1 MHRLCRLVI
10 VSILAAFATP
20 ATAWPQQAAIP
31 TPESSLGFAV
41 GADFKLATY
50 DESIAYF
57 QKLAAA
63 TNRLKLIDV
72 GKTSTGHSWTLAI
85 ISSPENLAKLNRLKE
100 IAQRLAHP
108 TGLTDADARRL
119 AAEGKVF
126 VDISGGLHAS
136 EIAGSQHTI
145 QLAYDLLAHPDDPKT
160 KAILDNTVLM
170 LWPSINPDGQNI
182 VVNWYRE
189 NVGTPYE
196 VSPLH
201 ELYQKYIGHD
211 NNRDAYMLNVV
222 ESRVVARTWREWE
235 PQIIYVQHQTAPFPT
250 RIWLPPFAEPIA
262 PRVPA
267 LMSRQVNTI
276 GMTIAQALESNG
288 QVGATHM
295 GTGFDAWYP
304 GYIDYMPMLQNI
316 NAYWTETALYRY
328 ATPHFYTLDDFP
340 RDMRDL
346 RPQSLYPSPW
356 PGGWWRLKDAVDYM
370 RTASMATL
378 DYASKYRDDIL
389 YNRYQAGRNAIKRYA
404 AEPPYAYVI
413 PQSQRDPG
421 TAAEMLRRLAFN
433 GVRVS
438 QLDRDVTIEGTM
450 RHRGD
455 WVIPMD
461 QEFSELVRQ
470 LFEVQEYPDL
480 REYPEGPPE
489 QPYDAAGWTL
499 PFQMDVNVVE
509 VRSPLTRD
517 ARTAIRLVRG
527 KPTDWRASA
536 DAPFSTDSIAS
547 GIAVPPASISGSGD
561 RLAVDPAQ
569 NDAFRLI
576 AQALAG
582 GGAVRATPA
591 GRGQGVRYVVSGVPM
606 SRLEG
611 WARDLSLRAERVSSG
626 GAGVPAARLRIA
638 VFKPWTASMDE
649 GWTEWLLDQHGF
661 RYAVIAPTDV
671 RAGDLGSRFDV
682 IVMASDSPRAITDG
696 FSAGSVPPRYAGGI
710 GDAGER
716 ALDAFVR
723 AGGTLVCLN
732 QSANFAIDAL
742 NLPVKN
748 VVAGVARKDFFA
760 SGSILEVNTDPA
772 HPLMAGMPEHA
783 KVFVDGSPAFTT
795 LEGFEGSAIAKYAAA
810 GSPRLSGYLLGE
822 KYLQGNAAALDV
834 KHGRGRVVLIGFRPQ
849 WRGQPFGTFRVV
861 FNAILF
867 GHDAAEGAS
876 GTAGF
881 WAAPKP
887 AAAPPR

>member
-1 MHRLCRLVI
+1 MARLHRLLGSI
-10 VSILAAFATP
+10 VVAIASAGIANA
-20 ATAWPQQAAIP
+20 QSQIP
-31 TPESSLGFAV
+31 TPESVLGFQV

-63 TNRLKLIDV
+63 SNRIRLIDV
-72 GKTSTGHSWTLAI
+72 GKTSTGHPWTLAI
-85 ISSPENLAKLNRLKE
+85 ISSPENLGKLDRLKQ
-100 IAQRLAHP
+100 IAQRIAHP
-108 TGLTDADARRL
+108 TGLTDAEARRL

-145 QLAYDLLAHPDDPKT
+145 QLAYDILARADEPKV
-160 KAILDNTVLM
+160 KAILDNTVLF

-201 ELYQKYIGHD
+201 EVYQKYIGHD

-262 PRVPA
+262 PRVPG

-328 ATPHFYTLDDFP
+328 ATPHFYTIADFP
-340 RDMRDL
+340 ADMRDL

-378 DYASKYRDDIL
+378 DYAAKYREELL
-389 YNRYQAGRNAIKRYA
+389 YNRYQAGRNAIRRYA

-413 PQSQRDPG
+413 PQTQRDPG
-421 TAAEMLRRLAFN
+421 AAAEMLRRLAFN
-433 GVRVS
+433 GVRVG
-438 QLDRDVTIEGTM
+438 QLDRAATIDGIT
-450 RHRGD
+450 HAPGS

-461 QEFSELVRQ
+461 QEFAELVRQ
-470 LFEVQEYPDL
+470 LFDPQDYPDL
-480 REYPEGPPE
+480 REYPDGPPE

-499 PFQMDVNVVE
+499 PYQMGVNVVE
-509 VRSPLTRD
+509 VRSPLTTE
-517 ARTAIRLVRG
+517 ARAALRPVRG
-527 KPTDWRASA
+527 KPTDPRAV

-547 GIAVPPASISGSGD
+547 GIAPPPATITGSGD

-576 AQALAG
+576 AQALAA
-582 GGAVRATPA
+582 GGAVRLAPGA
-591 GRGQGVRYVVSGVPM
+591 RGQGARYVVSGVPM

-611 WARDLSLRAERVSSG
+611 WARDLSLRAERVSLG
-626 GAGVPAARLRIA
+626 GPAVPAGRLRIA

-649 GWTEWLLDQHGF
+649 GWTEWLLDQYGF
-661 RYAVIAPTDV
+661 RYTVIAPVDI
-671 RAGDLGSRFDV
+671 RNGNLGSRFDV
-682 IVMASDSPRAITDG
+682 ILMASDSPRSIMNG
-696 FSAGSVPPRYAGGI
+696 YSAGTVPPRYAGGV
-710 GDAGER
+710 GDMGARE
-716 ALDAFVR
+716 LDAFVR

-732 QSANFAIDAL
+732 ESANFAISAL
-742 NLPVKN
+742 DLPVKN
-748 VVAGVARKDFFA
+748 VVDGVARKEFFA
-760 SGSILEVNTDPA
+760 SGSILEVITDPA
-772 HPLMAGMPEHA
+772 HPVMAGMPERA
-783 KVFVDGSPAFTT
+783 KVFVDDSPVFTT
-795 LEGFEGSAIAKYAAA
+795 KDGFEGAALAKYASS
-810 GSPRLSGYLLGE
+810 GSPRLSGYLLGD
-822 KYLQGNAAALDV
+822 KYLHDNAAALDV
-834 KHGRGRVVLIGFRPQ
+834 KHGRGHVVLIGFRPQ

-861 FNAILF
+861 FNAALF
-867 GHDAAEGAS
+867 GRDMAEGAT

-881 WAAPKP
+881 WSPPKSP
-887 AAAPPR
+887 